1 MNLSPHQLQE
11 TALLIDK
18 IVLEIE
24 QGQGTYKP
32 LLAGVCEYYQKSA
45 YNLLDYKTFR
55 TFDVR
60 ALQEKLKTLGL
71 TRLANAEGNIL
82 GSLLNVR
89 EVIGRLNGEI
99 TPTEKNVGLS
109 IGDGNR
115 LLRENTQKLF
125 SVNGDRRR
133 VRIMVTQPTEAA
145 HDYQMVHEMVQNG
158 MDCARINC
166 AHDGPEVWES
176 IVRNVRKA
184 AAACSREVKIAM
196 DLGGPKIRTGS
207 VPLGPEVRK
216 FRPKR
221 DFLGNVVGPALIR
234 MVPEKKETLE
244 SDEIPVAQDW
254 LQYLVE
260 GETLIVKDTRG
271 KQRKLKVFKIEE
283 NSTLLS
289 CKKTVYIATGTQ
301 INPKRKELPK
311 VAVGKLSAREQSI
324 ELYIGDTLTISMH
337 LDSASLPEFDSENNL
352 NKPGRIACIPAEII
366 QKVKPGE
373 LIFFDDGKIEGI
385 IEKVSEDFFEVRI
398 TKANAKGS
406 KLKSEKGINLPQ
418 SNLGISGLTEKDR
431 QDLAFVAT
439 HADIVNFSFVN
450 SAADVHDLLSEL
462 ERLNAL
468 DKLSIIL
475 KIETQKAFV
484 NLVDIVLAAMKT
496 KYIGIMIAR
505 GDLAL
510 EVGWRNMS
518 KVQDEILSLCGAAH
532 IPVVWATQVL
542 EGLAKK
548 GFPSRSEITDTT
560 SSLRAEC
567 VMLNKGPYIG
577 EAIAFL
583 NELLQNME
591 NLHEKK
597 EGMWPKIDWM

>member
-18 IVLEIE
+18 IILEIE
-24 QGQGTYKP
+24 QRQGIHEQ
-32 LLAGVCEYYQKSA
+32 LLEGVCEHYQKSA
-45 YNLLDYKTFR
+45 SNLLDYKTFR

-82 GSLLNVR
+82 GSLLNLR
-89 EVIGRLNGEI
+89 EVIRRLGGERSMDEENG
-99 TPTEKNVGLS
+99 GSS
-109 IGDGNR
+109 IGEGNK
-115 LLRENTQKLF
+115 LLKNNTRKLF
-125 SVNGDRRR
+125 SANGERRR
-133 VRIMVTQPTEAA
+133 VRIMVTQPSEAA
-145 HDYQMVHEMVQNG
+145 HDYQMVLQMVQNG

-166 AHDGPEVWES
+166 AHDGPEIWES
-176 IVRNVRKA
+176 IIKNVRKA
-184 AAACSREVKIAM
+184 AAACSKEVKIAM

-207 VPLGPEVRK
+207 IPLGPEVRK

-221 DFLGNVVGPALIR
+221 DFLGNVVGPAMIR
-234 MVPEKKETLE
+234 LVPDGKGSLE
-244 SDEIPVAQDW
+244 ANEIPVALEW
-254 LQYLVE
+254 LDLLVE
-260 GETLIVKDTRG
+260 GETLILQDTRG
-271 KQRKLKVFKIEE
+271 KQRKLKVFRIEDDGT
-283 NSTLLS
+283 SVS

-301 INPKRKELPK
+301 IHPKRKDLATVE
-311 VAVGKLSAREQSI
+311 VGKLPAVEQSL
-324 ELYIGDTLTISMH
+324 ELHVGDTLTVTGH
-337 LDSASLPEFDSENNL
+337 DGLATFPEFDAEGYL
-352 NKPGRIACIPAEII
+352 TKPGRIACSPAEIV

-373 LIFFDDGKIEGI
+373 PIFFDDGKIEGL
-385 IEKVSEDFFEVRI
+385 IEKVGPDSFEVRI

-406 KLKSEKGINLPQ
+406 KLKSEKGINLPH
-418 SNLGISGLTEKDR
+418 SDIGISGLTEKDR
-431 QDLAFVAT
+431 QDLEFVAT

-450 SAADVHDLLSEL
+450 SAADVDDLLGEL
-462 ERLNAL
+462 ERLQAL
-468 DKLSIIL
+468 DKLSVIL
-475 KIETQKAFV
+475 KIETQKAFI

-496 KYIGIMIAR
+496 KYLGIMIAR

-583 NELLQNME
+583 DELLQNME